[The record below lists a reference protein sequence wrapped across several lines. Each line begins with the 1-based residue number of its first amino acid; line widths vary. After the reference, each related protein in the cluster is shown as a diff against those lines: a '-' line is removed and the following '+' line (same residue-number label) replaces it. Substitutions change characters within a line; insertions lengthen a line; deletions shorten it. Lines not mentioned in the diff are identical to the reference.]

1 MFVASSRFVVQNGME
16 EEVRLAF
23 RSRPHIV
30 DHVSGFIRME
40 VLRPLDRPQEF
51 WLMTWW
57 NDEASFSE
65 WHRSHEYHDSH
76 AGIPK
81 GLKLVR
87 SSVEIRRLELI
98 SE

>member
-30 DHVSGFIRME
+30 DHASGFMRME

-57 NDEASFSE
+57 TDETSFSD
-65 WHRSHEYHDSH
+65 WHRSHDYHDCH

-81 GLKLVR
+81 GLKLLQG
-87 SSVEIRRLELI
+87 SVEIHRLEMI
-98 SE
+98 AE